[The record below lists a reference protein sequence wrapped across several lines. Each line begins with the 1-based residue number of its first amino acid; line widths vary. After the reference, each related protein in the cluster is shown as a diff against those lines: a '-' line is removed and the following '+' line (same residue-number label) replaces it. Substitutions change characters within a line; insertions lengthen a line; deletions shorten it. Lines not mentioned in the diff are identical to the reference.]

1 MSPRIEAPILEAKLY
16 PATAPGK
23 PLPRPRL
30 DDCRE
35 VLDGRYPVVAVVAP
49 AGYGKSTLLTR
60 WHTQLVGQGVSCAWL
75 SLDEDD
81 DDPARFMRHL
91 VAALQRA
98 DPRIAGAAPENP
110 PADFATDSNALLEAL
125 ASDLAAI
132 RRRLALFLDDLQS
145 VRRSEVLQILDW
157 LVNYGP
163 RNVQLVIA
171 SREEPRL
178 RLSALRV

>member
-60 WHTQLVGQGVSCAWL
+60 WHAQLIGQCVSCPWL

-91 VAALQRA
+91 VPALQRTE
-98 DPRIAGAAPENP
+98 PPPGAALAENP
-110 PADFATDSNALLEAL
+110 PADFA
-125 ASDLAAI
+125 
-132 RRRLALFLDDLQS
+132 
-145 VRRSEVLQILDW
+145 
-157 LVNYGP
+157 
-163 RNVQLVIA
+163 
-171 SREEPRL
+171 
-178 RLSALRV
+178 